1 MRVRATGESRKHGI
15 YIKDLN
21 AIVDEGFEFDVT
33 EERYDILHG
42 NNGYHLIFVEK
53 VEDKK
58 EEPEIIEEQEAVKEI
73 EKPKKTKKTTK
84 Q

>member
-33 EERYDILHG
+33 LHG

-58 EEPEIIEEQEAVKEI
+58 EEPEIVEEQEAVKEI

>member
-21 AIVDEGFEFDVT
+21 AIVDEGFEFD

-58 EEPEIIEEQEAVKEI
+58 EEPEIVEEPEAVKEI
-73 EKPKKTKKTTK
+73 EKPKRTKKTTK